1 MPLKIRK
8 PTDLEIKLI
17 EILIKKSSLE
27 FINWKDSLM
36 VEPIDDGN
44 MGSLTLL
51 PNGYYAKKK
60 RSLKQI
66 SEYEFLDLDGVLVS
80 VALYIDR
87 MSGEL
92 YELDIWKVNF
102 EPLIEINIDNILL

>member
-1 MPLKIRK
+1 MELKTRK
-8 PTDLEIKLI
+8 PTELELKLI
-17 EILIKKSSLE
+17 ELLIDKSSLK
-27 FINWKDSLM
+27 FPNWKDKLM
-36 VEPIDDGN
+36 VREMGDGQ

-51 PNGYYAKKK
+51 PNGYYEKKK
-60 RSLKQI
+60 RSAKQV

-80 VALYIDR
+80 AALYIDR

-102 EPLIEINIDNILL
+102 APLIKINIDDK